1 MKQLQIVSPAYVY
14 DIWDSVEKYI
24 SFSIAAGL
32 QDVSLDQYKMY
43 ILNGSHTLFVVVEDN
58 NIIGAAIMNMVTS
71 PNSKSLCISAWGGK
85 SITVKEV
92 TDQIEVY
99 AKSQGVT
106 KIVAYAQDAQARL
119 FNQVMGLEKVTNFIE
134 KQL

>member
-1 MKQLQIVSPAYVY
+1 MKQLQIVSPIDVY
-14 DIWDSVEKYI
+14 NVWDIIKNHI

-32 QDVSLDQYKMY
+32 EDVSLDQYKMY

-106 KIVAYAQDAQARL
+106 KIIAYARDAQARL
-119 FNQVMGLEKVTNFIE
+119 FNQVMGLEKVTNLIE
-134 KQL
+134 KKL